1 MIILQGF
8 DYGVDM
14 NWKKNDLVTVRI
26 EDIGINGEGIGK
38 IDGFTVFVRDTVP
51 GDLAEVRLMKLKK
64 HYGYARLIHLLE
76 EADTRVKQ
84 VCPAAG
90 PCGGCQLQHLSYEA
104 QLAWK
109 EQQVRN
115 DMVRIGGFEN
125 PPMQPIVGMD
135 EPFHYRNKAQFPVGY
150 DREGKLAAGFFAAHS
165 HRMIPLVRA
174 DDGETVTSE
183 DITCRI
189 GKEVNT
195 LILKTILNWMQKY
208 RISAYQEETHE
219 GIVRHV
225 LIRCGNH
232 TDEVLVCL
240 VINAKKLPYSEVLAD
255 MLDDLKCGIVSL
267 SFSANTK
274 RTNVILGDNYH
285 VIRGEKYMTDR
296 IGRNLF
302 QISPLSFYQVNPQ
315 QTERLYQKAVEL
327 AQLTGK
333 ETVFDLYCGIGTI
346 SLALAEKAEQVY
358 GVEIVPQAIEDARH
372 NAALNG
378 IRNVSF
384 YVGKAEEVVPQLYS
398 ASGIRAD
405 VVVVDPPR
413 KGCDAALLETMI
425 SMQPERIVY
434 VSCNPSTLARDL
446 KVLCGSGFQVESVQ
460 PVDQFPM
467 TTHVETVCLL
477 THS

>member
-1 MIILQGF
+1 
-8 DYGVDM
+8 M

-38 IDGFTVFVRDTVP
+38 IDGFTVFVRDAVP

-76 EADTRVKQ
+76 ESDTRVEP

-115 DMVRIGGFEN
+115 DLIRIGGFEN
-125 PPMQPIVGMD
+125 PPMLPVVGMD
-135 EPFHYRNKAQFPVGY
+135 SPLHYRNKAQFPVGY
-150 DREGKLAAGFFAAHS
+150 DREGRLAAGLFAAHS
-165 HRMIPLVRA
+165 HRIIPLVTA
-174 DDGETVTSE
+174 EDEETE
-183 DITCRI
+183 AAGDITCRI

-208 RISAYQEETHE
+208 RISAYREETHD

-225 LIRCGNH
+225 LIRSGYH

-240 VINAKKLPYSEVLAD
+240 VINAGKLPHSEVLAD
-255 MLDDLKCGIVSL
+255 MLYDLKCGIVSL
-267 SFSANTK
+267 SFSSNTK

-296 IGRNLF
+296 IGRNQF

-346 SLALAEKAEQVY
+346 SLALAEKAKQVF
-358 GVEIVPQAIEDARH
+358 GVEIVPQAIEDARR
-372 NAALNG
+372 NAVLNG
-378 IRNVSF
+378 IENVSY
-384 YVGKAEEVVPQLYS
+384 YVGKAEEVVPQLYR

-446 KVLCGSGFQVESVQ
+446 KVLCSSGFRLVSVQ
-460 PVDQFPM
+460 PFDQFSM
-467 TTHVETVCLL
+467 TTHVECKVLL
-477 THS
+477 AKCTF